1 MIIPDANLLI
11 YALHADMPRHG
22 VAKQWLEQSLSG
34 DESMALCWVVILAVV
49 RICTNPRLF
58 PSALTAGQAVEVVQ
72 GWLDQPA
79 VLVLQPG
86 PQHWQILADL
96 LRQAGTAGN
105 LTMDAHLAA
114 LAIEHDGMLFSCD
127 ADFRR
132 FPGLRLI
139 NPIA

>member
-1 MIIPDANLLI
+1 
-11 YALHADMPRHG
+11 MPRHG
-22 VAKQWLEQSLSG
+22 AAKQWLEQSLTG
-34 DESMALCWVVILAVV
+34 NEPVALCWVVILAVV
-49 RICTNPRLF
+49 RICTNSRLF
-58 PSALTAGQAVEVVQ
+58 PSALTAGHAVEVVQ

-96 LRQAGTAGN
+96 LRQAGTAGT

-114 LAIEHDGMLFSCD
+114 MAIEHDGVVHTCD